1 MEFNVLF
8 FCHNNIVMADKA
20 KQLEIIKKKIAGMTE
35 KQRLAFIKKKI
46 AKKEAKKKSKSQQLE
61 KDRPSIIEDDEIV
74 VSDKHAKILSKLYY
88 KDGMTFGRDALYHHL
103 KTLYPDGSP
112 QEKDRPPRRVV
123 MKWLSKQ
130 KLQQEFAQTRSG
142 GTTNYFV
149 PTKPFKSMSIDLID
163 FNFKPSGNLRY
174 IIVLVDNFSRK
185 MFTTPITAKTAEKS
199 AKGMEKLF
207 EQIKTQNGQ
216 TAFDSIKY
224 INSDDG
230 SEFKGDFDTLLKA
243 QTNEKRKNG
252 IDRRRTLGGNPA
264 QNGLVERQNGKL
276 KMLIAK
282 LIKINGG
289 SWNTHLKKATDIVN
303 KQYIRTTKY
312 TPNEALELKEDEYQK
327 LIDNVKANQ
336 DDDIIVTKDI
346 YKVGDSVRLKLN
358 KGTLGKSSTPNW
370 SEKVYEVGAVIKSK
384 NPQIA
389 DKYKIVGRAQDQRY
403 SRNDLQK
410 VKEVEKIPRRFTK
423 KELAEIAKYLRLDE
437 DSIVDGAFSDEVLK
451 EQKARFDLEFPDGF
465 KKGDE
470 KTTKQ
475 LERLEEES
483 KQGNEGEKVKRP
495 TRLKQKPQVLDPSKN
510 PSDSEL
516 RGKDKMEEFKIEK
529 LVGTRYKGK
538 NIEYLVKW
546 VGYDDDEN
554 TWEKE
559 FITVKGKKKR
569 ERNIPLQ
576 FVEAF
581 KREVDEPKANTQ
593 KISNKTLNNARQ
605 LSSTVNT
612 RRKGRKLM

>member
-1 MEFNVLF
+1 
-8 FCHNNIVMADKA
+8 MADKA
-20 KQLEIIKKKIAGMTE
+20 KQLEIIKKKISKMSE

-46 AKKEAKKKSKSQQLE
+46 AKKDAKKKSSSDEVLE
-61 KDRPSIIEDDEIV
+61 KNRPPIIEDTDTV
-74 VSDKHAKILSKLYY
+74 VSEEHAKILSKLYY

-103 KTLYPDGSP
+103 KSLYPDGSP

-142 GTTNYFV
+142 GTTNYFI
-149 PTKPFKSMSIDLID
+149 PTVPFKGMSIDLID
-163 FNFKPSGNLRY
+163 FNFKPSGTLRY
-174 IIVLVDNFSRK
+174 IIVLIDNFSRK
-185 MFTTPITAKTAEKS
+185 MFTTPISGKTAEKT
-199 AKGMEKLF
+199 AIGMKKLF
-207 EQIKTQNGQ
+207 EQIKAQNGQ
-216 TAFDSIKY
+216 EAFGSIKY
-224 INSDDG
+224 ILSDDG
-230 SEFKGDFDTLLKA
+230 SEFKGDFDKLLKE
-243 QTNEKRKNG
+243 QTNERRKNG

-264 QNGLVERQNGKL
+264 QNGLVERQNGKV
-276 KMLIAK
+276 KMLMAK
-282 LIKINGG
+282 MIKINGG

-327 LIDNVKANQ
+327 LRDNVKANQ
-336 DDDIIVTKDI
+336 DDDIIVTKDKYNI
-346 YKVGDSVRLKLN
+346 GDTVRLKLN

-370 SEKVYEVGAVIKSK
+370 SDDVYQVGEVIKSK
-384 NPQIA
+384 NLQIA

-410 VKEVEKIPRRFTK
+410 VKEVEKIPRKFTQ
-423 KELAEIAKYLRLDE
+423 KELEDIAEYLRLDE
-437 DSIVDGAFSDEVLK
+437 DSIVEGAFSDEVLK
-451 EQKARFDLEFPDGF
+451 EKKARFDLEFPDGF
-465 KKGDE
+465 KKNDE
-470 KTTKQ
+470 KTTRQ
-475 LERLEEES
+475 LERLEKES
-483 KQGNEGEKVKRP
+483 KQTNEGTKVKRP
-495 TRLKQKPQVLDPSKN
+495 TRTRAKPQILDPSKN

-516 RGKDKMEEFKIEK
+516 RDKDKMKEFKVEK

-559 FITVKGKKKR
+559 FIKEKGKKKP
-569 ERNIPLQ
+569 ERNIGEQ
-576 FVEAF
+576 FVADF
-581 KREVDEPKANTQ
+581 KKEIDEPKANTQ
-593 KISNKTLNNARQ
+593 KISNKTLKGRQ
-605 LSSTVNT
+605 LSPTVNT